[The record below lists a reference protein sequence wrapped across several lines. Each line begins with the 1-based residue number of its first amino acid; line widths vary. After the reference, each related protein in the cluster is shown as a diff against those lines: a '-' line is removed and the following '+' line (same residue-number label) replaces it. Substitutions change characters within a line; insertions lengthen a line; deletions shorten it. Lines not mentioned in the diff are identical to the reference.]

1 MVVRGE
7 VYSEY
12 TSRESP
18 QHPFTAHYPGKNE
31 SIDDSSSSSRSSR
44 EGRCTCILSKISE
57 TRKAVYNS
65 SELARF
71 IFSVPLDIDLKPS
84 IRGLCSEPDPVSINI
99 SQALHHGQIIHYR
112 TECSSFRYRI
122 MLRVTLLC
130 LNNNGE
136 GSSNQQLVA
145 PLFGEIYIPPPN
157 DTVQSCIHMLD
168 APPPRSNPRE
178 SSIDAWNDADED
190 DDENAVVVRAPSLI
204 ASRPLRPAAVSNRP
218 PSGGRNRAPRNVGG
232 LGVRAVSTGIRA
244 TCGSSLSGNTA
255 TARSTSRSGDENT
268 FIHPNIYIPTP
279 PPLSSTPHAKPTS
292 ARPVIRVDAEMVSRG
307 PAAPLI
313 DRLADHPSVPSTPH
327 RFAFMYEVVSAE
339 VMEGTPVPSAAT
351 PVPLS
356 TEEFHRVRRRTWHYP
371 TRDACV
377 NAVPTVDV
385 VSAVDVSAY
394 GLSDQGQDIVS
405 HRTYHNS
412 IDGGQLHMN
421 SRLFDGTY
429 DRITESAERGDSSM
443 IV

>member
-1 MVVRGE
+1 VVVRGE
-7 VYSEY
+7 IYSEY

-18 QHPFTAHYPGKNE
+18 KHPFTAHYPGKNE
-31 SIDDSSSSSRSSR
+31 SIDSSSSRR

-84 IRGLCSEPDPVSINI
+84 LRGLCSEPDPVPISIT
-99 SQALHHGQIIHYR
+99 QALHHGQIIHYR

-136 GSSNQQLVA
+136 GSNNQTQQLVA

-168 APPPRSNPRE
+168 APPPRSNPSE
-178 SSIDAWNDADED
+178 SSIDPWNDADED
-190 DDENAVVVRAPSLI
+190 DDDDDAVVVRVPSLI
-204 ASRPLRPAAVSNRP
+204 ASRPLQPVAVSNRP
-218 PSGGRNRAPRNVGG
+218 PSGGRNRAPRNARG
-232 LGVRAVSTGIRA
+232 LSGGIRA
-244 TCGSSLSGNTA
+244 TCRSSLSGNTA
-255 TARSTSRSGDENT
+255 TAQSTSRSGDENT

-313 DRLADHPSVPSTPH
+313 DRLTDHTSVPALPVTTPQ
-327 RFAFMYEVVSAE
+327 RFAFMYEVVAAE

-356 TEEFHRVRRRTWHYP
+356 TEEFHRVRRRTWHYT
-371 TRDACV
+371 TRDASI
-377 NAVPTVDV
+377 NAVPAVDV
-385 VSAVDVSAY
+385 VPSDGSAY
-394 GLSDQGQDIVS
+394 GLSDQGQDMVS
-405 HRTYHNS
+405 HRTDLNS
-412 IDGGQLHMN
+412 IDGQLHMNPN

-429 DRITESAERGDSSM
+429 DRIT
-443 IV
+443 